1 MDGLKTLL
9 FTEQLRPKNL
19 EGVILT
25 PRVRNELSKGLQDH
39 IMLVGPAGTGKT
51 TCSRIL
57 AQNHDTL
64 TINGSLERGIE
75 TIRDKVVMFAGSS
88 SLLDGA
94 EQLKVIVLEECD
106 NLTNDAWMSL
116 RATIEKYHKTVRF
129 IANCNY
135 VDKVPEPIQS
145 RFNVIQMAPITKD
158 EENYLISE
166 YKTRASLILNKCGIA
181 YTDETL
187 TSFIMN
193 DFPDMRSII
202 KKIQQFYVRGDKE
215 LNNVTATGE
224 YLELFNMLVSNADP
238 WNNYKTIVSTWG
250 SNPDNA
256 MLVIGKEFPN
266 FIREK
271 CPNKI
276 NKLPMVL
283 IDIADYQHQ
292 FVNSIDK
299 LVTLLA
305 LCYKIQLQMIS

>member
-1 MDGLKTLL
+1 M
-9 FTEQLRPKNL
+9 
-19 EGVILT
+19 
-25 PRVRNELSKGLQDH
+25 
-39 IMLVGPAGTGKT
+39 
-51 TCSRIL
+51 
-57 AQNHDTL
+57 
-64 TINGSLERGIE
+64 
-75 TIRDKVVMFAGSS
+75 
-88 SLLDGA
+88 
-94 EQLKVIVLEECD
+94 
-106 NLTNDAWMSL
+106 TNDAWMSL

-305 LCYKIQLQMIS
+305 LCYKIQLQMLS

>member
-1 MDGLKTLL
+1 MSDLKTLL
-9 FTEQLRPKNL
+9 FTEQLRPTTL
-19 EGVILT
+19 ESVILT

-51 TCSRIL
+51 TCTRIL
-57 AQNHDTL
+57 AKNHDTL

-75 TIRDKVVMFAGSS
+75 TIRDKVIMFAGSS

-135 VDKVPEPIQS
+135 VDKIPEPIQS
-145 RFNVIQMAPITKD
+145 RFNVITMAPLTKD
-158 EENYLISE
+158 EENYLMNE
-166 YKTRASLILNKCGIA
+166 YKNRAALVLNKCGIS
-181 YTDETL
+181 YTNESL
-187 TSFIMN
+187 ESFIAN
-193 DFPDMRSII
+193 DFPDLRSII

-215 LNNVTATGE
+215 LTNITSSGE
-224 YLELFNMLVSNADP
+224 YVELFNMLTSTCDP
-238 WNNYKTIVSTWG
+238 WNNYKLICSNWA
-250 SNPDNA
+250 SNPENA
-256 MLVIGKEFPN
+256 IITIGKELPQ

-271 CPNKI
+271 FPNKI
-276 NKLPMVL
+276 NKLPLVI
-283 IDIADYQHQ
+283 IDIADYQKQ
-292 FVNSIDK
+292 LVNSIDK

-305 LCYKIQLQMIS
+305 LCYKIQIDLNC